1 MTLRQ
6 ILEAISSEYLY
17 HATYKQLIPSIKKQ
31 GLNPNISKKSWSFSG
46 NYVYLSPDKDVAES
60 YAETSDNVPE
70 EYLDQIVVFRIKVSS
85 LDTNKL
91 SIDNNN
97 KARDTYQYT
106 EIIPWNLLN
115 IVK

>member
-1 MTLRQ
+1 MLLKQ
-6 ILEAISSEYLY
+6 LLESIEVKYLY
-17 HATYKQLIPSIKKQ
+17 HATYTPLIPSIKKS
-31 GLNPNISKKSWSFSG
+31 GLNPNISKKSWDFSG
-46 NYVYLSPDKDVAES
+46 HYVYLSPDKDVAES

-106 EIIPWNLLN
+106 ETIPWNLLN